1 MFENEIIIKK
11 SKFISKLYYVNSTE
25 EINDILENLKKEYKK
40 ATHICYAYS
49 VNGKEKAYD
58 DKEPS
63 HTAGL
68 PILNMI
74 HMKNL
79 NNVLIVVIRYFGGVK
94 LGAGPLTRAYLTS
107 ASEVIKQS
115 KKICVMQIFF

>member
-1 MFENEIIIKK
+1 MYENEIIIKK
-11 SKFISKLYYVNSTE
+11 SRFITKLYNIDNVDEVN
-25 EINDILENLKKEYKK
+25 NILENLKKEYKK

-49 VNGKEKAYD
+49 INGKEKAYD

-94 LGAGPLTRAYLTS
+94 LGAGPLTRAYLNS
-107 ASEVIKQS
+107 ASEIIK
-115 KKICVMQIFF
+115 KLDN

>member
-1 MFENEIIIKK
+1 MIENEIIIKK
-11 SKFISKLYYVNSTE
+11 SKFITKYYNIENIKEVDNI
-25 EINDILENLKKEYKK
+25 INELKKEYKK

-49 VNGKEKAYD
+49 INGKEKAVD
-58 DKEPS
+58 DGEPS

-68 PILNMI
+68 PILNVI

-94 LGAGPLTRAYLTS
+94 LGAGPLTRAYSKS
-107 ASEVIKQS
+107 ASEIIK
-115 KKICVMQIFF
+115 KLGN